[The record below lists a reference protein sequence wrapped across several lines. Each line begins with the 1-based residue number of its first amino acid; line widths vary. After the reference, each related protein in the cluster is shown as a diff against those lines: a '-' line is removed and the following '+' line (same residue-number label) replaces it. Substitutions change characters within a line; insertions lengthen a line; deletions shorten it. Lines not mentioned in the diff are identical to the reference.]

1 MVAGES
7 IGSIP
12 QRPRYNRAVNLARH
26 LPDRERLSTLMAV
39 ILLAYAIARFV
50 KVPGTTL
57 ALELAGVYLPLQ
69 FDIGTMITALVA
81 GLTATGTDWLLRD
94 HPNLIGRRRYGHW
107 LLPAMTAWV
116 LSLPLGSLPLSP
128 LWWLAFAGS
137 AALLVT
143 VLIAEY
149 ASANPL
155 NALYRPAALTL
166 GALAFGLFLILA
178 ISLRG
183 LAVRLILI
191 LPTIA
196 AAAFLISGRLHL
208 LSSERRWP
216 VGQSIAIAFLSAQ
229 IAAALHYLPISAVSY
244 GLALLG
250 LLYALTNYAG
260 ALNQGQQGRAALN
273 EPLVSLGLLW
283 LLALAANWL

>member
-1 MVAGES
+1 MQT
-7 IGSIP
+7 SIP
-12 QRPRYNRAVNLARH
+12 RGSRYNQAVTLARQ

-50 KVPGTTL
+50 QVPGTTL
-57 ALELAGVYLPLQ
+57 ALELAGIYLPLR
-69 FDIGTMITALVA
+69 FDIGTMITVLVA
-81 GLTATGTDWLLRD
+81 ALTATGTDWLLRD
-94 HPNLIGRRRYGHW
+94 HPKLVGGRRFGHW

-116 LSLPLGSLPLSP
+116 LSLPLGNLPYSP
-128 LWWLAFAGS
+128 LWWAAFAGS
-137 AALLVT
+137 AVLLVA

-149 ASANPL
+149 VSVDPANTF
-155 NALYRPAALTL
+155 YRPAALVL
-166 GALAFGLFLILA
+166 GALAYGLFLILA

-196 AAAFLISGRLHL
+196 LAAFLIGARVHL
-208 LSSERRWP
+208 LRSKRRWQA
-216 VGQSIAIAFLSAQ
+216 GQSLAIAFLCAQ
-229 IAAALHYLPISAVSY
+229 LAGVLHYFPISAVSY

-250 LLYALTNYAG
+250 LLYALTSYAG
-260 ALNQGQQGRAALN
+260 ALSEGAQSRRAAR
-273 EPLVSLGLLW
+273 EALVSLALFL